1 MSISAQP
8 RLSAAV
14 ALLLAAACAPSI
26 TPMSTAPVADSS
38 AIRRDIA
45 YLASD
50 RLEGRLAGTPGN
62 DSAAA
67 YLARRYRALGLVAVV
82 PGYLQP
88 FNALSAADA
97 HAGRTAPRP
106 TENVVAL
113 LPGRDPVLRDQY
125 VVVGAHFDH
134 LGRSATFAQDTGSAI
149 RNGADDNASG
159 TAAVLE
165 LARIL
170 AANPPRRSIIFVNF
184 SAEELGVLGSAWF
197 VDHLPVPITSIVAM
211 INFDM
216 VGRLRNDRLIVYGTA
231 TATELKSLVDSV
243 NAAAP
248 APLQIAGGGDGY
260 GPSDQTSFYA
270 KDIPVLHFFTD
281 LHEDYHRATD
291 DVEKINAAG
300 EARVVNLALRV
311 TRAIAD
317 RPSPLTLVKIAP
329 APRTMGPESGRQA
342 YLGTVP
348 DMAPSDVAGL
358 KLTAVRPGSPGDVA
372 GLKAGDIIVEL
383 GGVAVKDIYT
393 YSDALYSHQPG
404 DVVKIVVVRAGE
416 RVEVTAKVGKR

>member
-1 MSISAQP
+1 MSISILP
-8 RLSAAV
+8 RLSAV
-14 ALLLAAACAPSI
+14 VLLAAACAPAVI
-26 TPMSTAPVADSS
+26 PISTAPLADSA
-38 AIRRDIA
+38 AIRRDIS

-67 YLARRYRALGLVAVV
+67 YLARRYRALGLIPIV

-97 HAGRTAPRP
+97 HAGRTEPRP
-106 TENVVAL
+106 TQNVVAEL
-113 LPGRDPVLRDQY
+113 RGRDPVLRDEY

-134 LGRSATFAQDTGSAI
+134 LGTSATYAQDTGSAI

-170 AANPPRRSIIFVNF
+170 AANPPRRSIIFANF

-197 VDHLPVPITSIVAM
+197 VNHLPVPATSIVAM

-216 VGRLRNDRLIVYGTA
+216 VGRLRNDRLIVYGTS
-231 TATELKSLVDSV
+231 TATELKAIVDSA

-248 APLQIAGGGDGY
+248 APLAIAGGGDGY

-291 DVEKINAAG
+291 DVETINAAG

-311 TRAIAD
+311 TRAVAD
-317 RPSPLTLVKIAP
+317 RPSRLTLVKIAP
-329 APRTMGPESGRQA
+329 APRTMGAESGRQA

-372 GLKAGDIIVEL
+372 GLKAGDVIVEL
-383 GGVAVKDIYT
+383 GGVAVKDLYS

-404 DVVKIVVVRAGE
+404 DVVEIVVLRE
-416 RVEVTAKVGKR
+416 GKRVVVSARIGKR